1 MIFLVAVRVVA
12 RSVGARAA
20 VVLAMVVLP
29 TVFALSC
36 GTTEQP
42 ADASAKGGT
51 SKTFVGLV
59 ADHST
64 DRAAEQSAGSGIAL
78 GMRSVGILI
87 GAAVK

>member
-1 MIFLVAVRVVA
+1 
-12 RSVGARAA
+12 
-20 VVLAMVVLP
+20 MVVLP

-64 DRAAEQSAGSGIAL
+64 DSAAE
-78 GMRSVGILI
+78 
-87 GAAVK
+87 